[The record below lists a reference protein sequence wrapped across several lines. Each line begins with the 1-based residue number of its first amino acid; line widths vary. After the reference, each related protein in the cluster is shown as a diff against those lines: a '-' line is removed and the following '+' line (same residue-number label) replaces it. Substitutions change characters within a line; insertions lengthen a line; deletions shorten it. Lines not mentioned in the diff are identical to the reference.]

1 MFGLI
6 IQSRP
11 TSFLHYIK
19 VSNRSI
25 VVLNSFDIIF
35 LKTNDS
41 GQIWLDLLVN
51 ELWNTRE
58 RVVLRKCPK
67 VTKIMPK
74 QKGRSCHIITISNS
88 IVICKCI
95 PPLMNELYFDNQ
107 TVHIYIQILRL
118 VESRI
123 LQKLLFF
130 IQRRFHWLLIRWNI
144 FMACLNAWG
153 HERVQIIWHKY
164 FKYLAK

>member
-107 TVHIYIQILRL
+107 TVHIYIQI
-118 VESRI
+118 
-123 LQKLLFF
+123 FTNNF
-130 IQRRFHWLLIRWNI
+130 IIHGSLLIPKQYLLSQ
-144 FMACLNAWG
+144 FGELCLLS
-153 HERVQIIWHKY
+153 V
-164 FKYLAK
+164 

>member
-74 QKGRSCHIITISNS
+74 QKGRSCNIITISNS

-107 TVHIYIQILRL
+107 TVHIYIQIFTNYNT
-118 VESRI
+118 I
-123 LQKLLFF
+123 LLMK
-130 IQRRFHWLLIRWNI
+130 
-144 FMACLNAWG
+144 
-153 HERVQIIWHKY
+153 IISI
-164 FKYLAK
+164 